1 MGGRCHL
8 LAYVVR
14 RLALAILVLWGAA
27 TIAFFISHMIPSD
40 PARLIAGPQATHS
53 QIESIR
59 RQYGLN
65 LPLLQQY
72 TFYVGGLIHGNL
84 GYSMLTQQPVMQ
96 NVYDYFPATVELG
109 LSSFVI
115 FVVLGVPLGV
125 LAAVYRTKWVD
136 QLVRTLGVAA
146 TSAPGFWLAIM
157 AQLVFYGILHWLPLE
172 GQFGVGVAPPHP
184 LTGFYL
190 LDDLLEGHW
199 AALWDAVRHLV
210 LPSVTLGLASVGY
223 MIRMTRSSMLE
234 YMREDYVRTA
244 RAKGLPETRVLLR
257 HVLRN
262 AITPLISISGLQV
275 GSVLG
280 GVVVI
285 ESVFDW
291 PGIGRY
297 LLTAVLNLDF
307 NAIVGVTVVLTLVYV
322 VVNLVT
328 DIAYVLTD
336 PRASLGSNTRI

>member
-1 MGGRCHL
+1 M
-8 LAYVVR
+8 LAFILR

-27 TIAFFISHMIPSD
+27 TIAFFVSHAVPAD
-40 PARLIAGPQATHS
+40 PARLIAGPQATHA
-53 QIESIR
+53 QIEAVR
-59 RQYGLN
+59 KAYGLN
-65 LPLLQQY
+65 LPLYEQY
-72 TFYVGGLIHGNL
+72 GFYLGGLMHGNL
-84 GYSMLTQQPVMQ
+84 GYSMLTQQPVLQ
-96 NVYDYFPATVELG
+96 NIYDYFPATVELG

-115 FVVLGVPLGV
+115 FVVVGLPLGV
-125 LAAVYRTKWVD
+125 LAAVYRTRWVD
-136 QLVRTLGVAA
+136 QVVRTLGVAA

-172 GQFGVGVAPPHP
+172 GQFGVGIAPPHP
-184 LTGFYL
+184 LTGFYIV
-190 LDDLLEGHW
+190 DDLLEGHW
-199 AALWDAVRHLV
+199 AAFMDGLRHLV
-210 LPSVTLGLASVGY
+210 LPAVTLGLASVGY

-244 RAKGLPETRVLLR
+244 RAKGLPEMRVLLR

-262 AITPLISISGLQV
+262 ALTPLISISGLQV
-275 GSVLG
+275 GSVLS

-322 VVNLVT
+322 VVNLLT

-336 PRASLGSNTRI
+336 PRASLGESPRL

>member
-1 MGGRCHL
+1 M
-8 LAYVVR
+8 LAYILR
-14 RLALAILVLWGAA
+14 RLVLAILVLWGAA
-27 TIAFFISHMIPSD
+27 TIAFFVSHLIPSD
-40 PARLIAGPQATHS
+40 PARLIAGPQATYS
-53 QIESIR
+53 QIQTVR
-59 RQYGLN
+59 REYGLN
-65 LPLLQQY
+65 LPLVQQY
-72 TFYVGGLIHGNL
+72 GFYLDGLIHGNL
-84 GYSMLTQQPVMQ
+84 GYSMLTQQPVLQ

-115 FVVLGVPLGV
+115 FVVLGLPLGV
-125 LAAVYRTKWVD
+125 LAAVYRTRWVD

-172 GQFGVGVAPPHP
+172 GQFGVGVAPPHT

-190 LDDLLEGHW
+190 LDDLLEGRW
-199 AALWDAVRHLV
+199 AGLGDGLRHLI
-210 LPSVTLGLASVGY
+210 LPALTLGLASVGY

-234 YMREDYVRTA
+234 YMRENYVRTA
-244 RAKGLPETRVLLR
+244 RAKGLPESRVLVR

-262 AITPLISISGLQV
+262 ALTPLISISGLQV
-275 GSVLG
+275 GSVLS

-297 LLTAVLNLDF
+297 LLTAVVSLDF
-307 NAIVGVTVVLTLVYV
+307 NAIVGVTIVLTLVYV
-322 VVNLVT
+322 VVNLLT
-328 DIAYVLTD
+328 DVAYVLTD
-336 PRASLGSNTRI
+336 PRASLGANSRL